1 MMKVIQFV
9 NKYDEAIEQGDV
21 VVIGKKQSRLL
32 RGPQGEICP
41 EVDLTA
47 TAYDPRACGVVVALH
62 AEVQFEEVKQQ
73 DEQAAEESPE
83 DAKKGK
89 RASRTDKSAKSN
101 KADDAAAP
109 RGHRHRALQRH
120 DQAPDSK
127 KFTREELESLDLTR
141 VGPGQQGFMVVLGV
155 YDHCKIDAD
164 IAPVEVG
171 DLLTTS
177 STKGHAQ
184 KVLDPAKATGAVIGK
199 ALGALKKGKGKIPVL
214 VTLQ

>member
-1 MMKVIQFV
+1 MNLIQFV
-9 NKYDEAIEQGDV
+9 NKYDEALEQGDV

-62 AEVQFEEVKQQ
+62 AEVRFEEVEQQ
-73 DEQAAEESPE
+73 DEQAEGEGEAETSG
-83 DAKKGK
+83 AKKGK
-89 RASRTDKSAKSN
+89 RASKADKPAKSN

-109 RGHRHRALQRH
+109 
-120 DQAPDSK
+120 DSQ
-127 KFTREELESLDLTR
+127 KFTPEEFESLDRTR
-141 VGPGQQGFMVVLGV
+141 IGPGQRGFMVVLGV

-164 IAPVEVG
+164 IAPIEVG

-177 STKGHAQ
+177 PTRGHAQ
-184 KVLDPAKATGAVIGK
+184 KVLDPAKATGAIIGK

>member
-1 MMKVIQFV
+1 MNLIQFV
-9 NKYDEAIEQGDV
+9 NKYDEAVEQGDV

-32 RGPQGEICP
+32 RGPQHEICP

-47 TAYDPRACGVVVALH
+47 TAYDPRACGVVATLH
-62 AEVQFEEVKQQ
+62 AEVWFEE

-83 DAKKGK
+83 GEAETSGAKKGK
-89 RASRTDKSAKSN
+89 RASKADKPAKSS
-101 KADDAAAP
+101 KADDDAAAP
-109 RGHRHRALQRH
+109 
-120 DQAPDSK
+120 DSQ
-127 KFTREELESLDLTR
+127 KFTPEEFESLDLTR
-141 VGPGQQGFMVVLGV
+141 VGPGQRGFMVVLGV

-164 IAPVEVG
+164 IAPIEVG

-177 STKGHAQ
+177 PTRGHAQ

>member
-1 MMKVIQFV
+1 MNFIQFV
-9 NKYDEAIEQGDV
+9 NKHDDVLEQGDV

-101 KADDAAAP
+101 KADDAA
-109 RGHRHRALQRH
+109 
-120 DQAPDSK
+120 APDSK